1 MLFAGLNKYFCQKEV
16 FGVSATGGGQVFKEF
31 EDSSGIYILQLK
43 IFSEIPFLLKLK
55 RT

>member
-1 MLFAGLNKYFCQKEV
+1 MLFAGLSKYFCQKEV
-16 FGVSATGGGQVFKEF
+16 FGVSATGGQVFKEF

-55 RT
+55 RM